1 MNNKLVI
8 FDLDDTLFYGNSTFD
23 FIHFVKKNDKMYKKF
38 KKQYKY
44 MRVYNKFC
52 FLLFK
57 YDWYKK
63 KSVLFLKNYT
73 KEEIEDLI
81 DQFYLEV
88 LSKNRIEY
96 MLDLMEY
103 HRQKGYKIAIITAT
117 LDVIANKVS
126 KIFEI
131 DYIYST
137 PMIFDSQNIATG
149 CYRKDLLHSK
159 SNIFHTKIKNS
170 FDEILFFSDNKQDI
184 QLLKEVT
191 LGFKIYG
198 TN

>member
-1 MNNKLVI
+1 MKKELVL
-8 FDLDDTLFYGNSTFD
+8 FDLDGTLFNGNSTYD
-23 FIHFVKKNDKMYKKF
+23 FIKYVNRDNKEYLKF
-38 KKQYKY
+38 IQQYKY
-44 MRVYNKFC
+44 MRFYNKIC
-52 FLLFK
+52 FTLFG

-63 KSVLFLKNYT
+63 KSVRFLKNYT
-73 KEEIEDLI
+73 KEEIEDLA
-81 DQFYLEV
+81 DHFYLEV

-96 MLDLMEY
+96 MIDLMEY

-117 LDVIANKVS
+117 LDVIASKVS
-126 KIFEI
+126 KILKV

-137 PMIFDSQNIATG
+137 PIIFDSQNIATG
-149 CYRKDLLHSK
+149 CYGKDLLHGK
-159 SNIFHTKIKNS
+159 SDIFHTKIKNS
-170 FDEILFFSDNKQDI
+170 FDKILFFSDNKQDI